1 MQSKG
6 VYLKWIRSYQFT
18 KIRMRIEAGEIIVE
32 KLSYFR
38 EYY

>member
-1 MQSKG
+1 MQDKR

-18 KIRMRIEAGEIIVE
+18 EIRKQIKAGKMIIE